1 MKNIFVVL
9 QHRLLETISKTC
21 GSTMD
26 YIDIILTFFVQK
38 ENYIIGKKAEHYG
51 FNHHDEH

>member
-1 MKNIFVVL
+1 
-9 QHRLLETISKTC
+9 
-21 GSTMD
+21 MD

-51 FNHHDEH
+51 FNDHDEH